1 MSLEE
6 ITKSTTLG
14 FFSLEHTPLPNHE
27 YDDVLQMLASSGTRW
42 DPTLAVDG
50 ADTLLIRDDPNVLTD
65 PKFLAFTPESQI
77 EFALNAGYYRAIST
91 DALRGG
97 VSAELVDLARAHKLG
112 VKLLVGTDAPN
123 PECFYGSSLHWELAR
138 FVDAGLPPIE
148 VLRLATQGGAFAVG
162 AEDLGA
168 IAPGYLADLVLLEAN
183 PVENI
188 RNTDTIWRVIKGGW
202 MFDPDKLQ
210 KIPPPSAPST
220 KVE

>member
-1 MSLEE
+1 
-6 ITKSTTLG
+6 
-14 FFSLEHTPLPNHE
+14 
-27 YDDVLQMLASSGTRW
+27 
-42 DPTLAVDG
+42 
-50 ADTLLIRDDPNVLTD
+50 LLIRDDPNVLAD

-77 EFALNAGYYRAIST
+77 EFALNAGYYRGISM

-162 AEDLGA
+162 AEELGA
-168 IAPGYLADLVLLEAN
+168 IAPGNLADLVLLEAN

-188 RNTDTIWRVIKGGW
+188 RNTETIWRGFKGGL

-210 KIPPPSAPST
+210 KIPHGLSAASA